1 MWARSFAHPVAAAF
15 LALAA
20 SPAAA
25 QTLVLDA
32 ATGPYV
38 EAVVNGVPLRL
49 RVDFDLLPDIS
60 LNPEAA
66 ARAGLGNGE
75 GRWVQRIGPVRLRG
89 RTMRTDL
96 TLAGVKARTMIR
108 WHARPVPV
116 GADGLV
122 SIHALP
128 FDEVTVERRPAGPGE
143 RDIAFE
149 TRIDDNHGLFLPV
162 AVGSRRIAARLS
174 FFRPRTTAPAA
185 AAAVIAQ
192 RHGGAI
198 DTAPGGAEE
207 VTLGVFRPVYLLELQ
222 SPLAVGALSVPR
234 IMVRTADFRG
244 GHRLVRRDGADAGE
258 AIVVTGERR
267 SQESLYRITLGL
279 DVLDRCSAATYRRL
293 ARTLVLRCAG

>member
-1 MWARSFAHPVAAAF
+1 MWARSFVHLAAAALF
-15 LALAA
+15 TLAA

-38 EAVVNGVPLRL
+38 EAVINGVPLRL
-49 RVDFDLLPDIS
+49 RVDLDLLSDIS

-66 ARAGLGNGE
+66 ARAGLGNGD

-89 RTMRTDL
+89 RTMRADL
-96 TLAGVKARTMIR
+96 TLAGLPARTDIR
-108 WHARPVPV
+108 WHSRPVAE

-122 SIHALP
+122 AIDALP
-128 FDEVTVERRPAGPGE
+128 FDAVTVERRPAAPGE
-143 RDIAFE
+143 REIAFDA
-149 TRIDDNHGLFLPV
+149 RVDDKHGLHLLV
-162 AVGSRRIAARLS
+162 EVGNRRIAVRLS

-192 RHGGAI
+192 RQGGAI
-198 DTAPGGAEE
+198 DTAPGGTEE
-207 VTLGVFRPVYLLELQ
+207 VTMGVLRPVYLLELQ
-222 SPLAVGALSVPR
+222 RPLAIGALSVPR

-244 GHRLVRRDGADAGE
+244 GHRLVRREGAAEGE
-258 AIVVTGERR
+258 EIVVRGERR
-267 SQESLYRITLGL
+267 PQESLYRITLGL

-293 ARTLVLRCAG
+293 LRTLTLRCAG

>member
-1 MWARSFAHPVAAAF
+1 MWPRSFAHLIAAALLTF
-15 LALAA
+15 AA
-20 SPAAA
+20 APAAA
-25 QTLVLDA
+25 QSLVLDS

-38 EAVVNGVPLRL
+38 EAIVNGVPLRL
-49 RVDFDLLPDIS
+49 RVDFDLLSDIS

-96 TLAGVKARTMIR
+96 TLAGVPARTMIR
-108 WHARPVPV
+108 WHSRAVAE

-122 SIHALP
+122 SIDALP
-128 FDEVTVERRPAGPGE
+128 FDEVTVERRPAAAGE
-143 RDIAFE
+143 RDISFA
-149 TRIDDNHGLFLPV
+149 TRVDDKHGLYLPV
-162 AVGSRRIAARLS
+162 EVGNRRIAARLS
-174 FFRPRTTAPAA
+174 FFRLRTTAPAA

-198 DTAPGGAEE
+198 ETAPGGTEE

-222 SPLAVGALSVPR
+222 RPFAVGALAVPR

-244 GHRLVRRDGADAGE
+244 GHRLVRRDGAEAGE

-267 SQESLYRITLGL
+267 SQESLYRITIGL

-293 ARTLVLRCAG
+293 ARTLTLRCAG